1 MVFLNRNDNFSNEDI
16 SMLITGTFRVDGVV
30 TEPTYTARIDKS
42 DNIIA
47 VTFLSIDSTLE
58 IIDPSFL
65 YTTNALPVE
74 FRAPSVRLYPGLLLS
89 NGDARKSGFYTDQT
103 GLIRVG
109 RIHTGEQVSELNT
122 GTGYGFLTGSQFF
135 YFL

>member
-65 YTTNALPVE
+65 YKN
-74 FRAPSVRLYPGLLLS
+74 R
-89 NGDARKSGFYTDQT
+89 FYGRRHLITVILDINEHL